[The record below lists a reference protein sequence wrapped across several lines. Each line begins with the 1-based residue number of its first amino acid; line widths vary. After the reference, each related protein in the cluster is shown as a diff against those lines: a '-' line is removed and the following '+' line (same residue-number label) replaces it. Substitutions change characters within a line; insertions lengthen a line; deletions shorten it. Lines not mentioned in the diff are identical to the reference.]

1 MKYLIYSSL
10 RNIFLFTVSSFIII
24 TSAKSQN
31 RGSFSFA
38 SPKASFIE
46 QRADIPRQKIISNSE
61 KLPSAFNQKFVSTTG
76 GISFENIATIDSML
90 NIEHLNLNYYPN
102 NSDGVR
108 LELRINKKEV
118 KSTIYDW
125 QLIPIAKFVESNNTS
140 CFTYFGRLENQD
152 LEKLILEN
160 EGHVLNYHPDFA
172 NTLLG
177 WRLAD
182 MDMLILYNFTID
194 LPKLNEKYILGA
206 GENKPDLKA
215 NMDGSRKFLNHINT
229 IQNIYGYRFQSYVIT
244 DYSRTI
250 ECRIENDSLLISGF
264 PYYYCWNFKFQEPGF
279 DINAVAD
286 SLKRKYE
293 QLIDLK
299 REENPISDYREL
311 IIDSLISASVKYEKN
326 YQFYESGTFATLV
339 SLHSYDEKKLYLEKY
354 SFEAL
359 AKMLIEVCTQMIS
372 REPIYLKAFSDQM
385 SAFPNLISN
394 HNPAVWNATV
404 NTMRFSA
411 FFRYIKLNF
420 PIEWEKFYAQVENLT
435 PYPFVTT
442 PTVIYDTGNKTI
454 SDALKQQ
461 NQNKP

>member
-177 WRLAD
+177 WR
-182 MDMLILYNFTID
+182 
-194 LPKLNEKYILGA
+194 
-206 GENKPDLKA
+206 
-215 NMDGSRKFLNHINT
+215 
-229 IQNIYGYRFQSYVIT
+229 
-244 DYSRTI
+244 
-250 ECRIENDSLLISGF
+250 
-264 PYYYCWNFKFQEPGF
+264 
-279 DINAVAD
+279 
-286 SLKRKYE
+286 
-293 QLIDLK
+293 
-299 REENPISDYREL
+299 
-311 IIDSLISASVKYEKN
+311 
-326 YQFYESGTFATLV
+326 
-339 SLHSYDEKKLYLEKY
+339 
-354 SFEAL
+354 
-359 AKMLIEVCTQMIS
+359 
-372 REPIYLKAFSDQM
+372 
-385 SAFPNLISN
+385 
-394 HNPAVWNATV
+394 
-404 NTMRFSA
+404 
-411 FFRYIKLNF
+411 
-420 PIEWEKFYAQVENLT
+420 
-435 PYPFVTT
+435 
-442 PTVIYDTGNKTI
+442 
-454 SDALKQQ
+454 
-461 NQNKP
+461 